1 MDLNSLRVFDSLYKL
16 KLSEQEFAE
25 IEEEQTHYERTG
37 LAIMAV
43 KKDYSICVSHDEK
56 HQIIIKKIEFD
67 QKLPKPKSRI
77 LFKTLI
83 SFQDL
88 PDEIYTLHQIA
99 QYRALD
105 TEIKYEAKNLEQLK
119 DRVCDRFADDYP
131 KELGEMYEEVYGDY
145 NEREKNKERKPKL
158 IARQLQALFWLFD
171 EEFKDVKV
179 KEARVNIPRI
189 IKVFQRNNRRVAII
203 QINEDFDKQRSCGLY
218 GGSWSEKIERTVL
231 KLKTFTPRDSRYNYV
246 CPNREIYLP
255 NAWED
260 RGQVWLDDDMFERT
274 SVDELRVLSRRFED
288 ENRGWTL
295 LNADEYNR
303 KKSALRI
310 ELMSARRKD
319 QEETAKKKLVKSIQT
334 SFKKG
339 KVVRQ
344 GIIFTKKSVSYE
356 GVIFKGSKIG
366 EYLEDQS
373 VLLQEKPNFTDIYE
387 GYVDFILRPE
397 VQHSQYS
404 WEVTKVDYAFKG
416 KETIVADKIKV
427 QLEKI
432 KNNVFVN
439 DRRICKDDI
448 GKVVKAALRYQDQ
461 EKYDEW
467 VKYTSQVNLRLQKAL
482 NEGAI
487 SFELKVD
494 NTKDNELT
502 SYRDTTK
509 MLLSIP
515 LSRRKGRNYVLI
527 NKQEY
532 KVKDT
537 KALFDLGKE
546 IDSCRIGQ
554 SGGGYL
560 QRSIKLLYK
569 AIADISPK
577 EIGELIRNGKRE
589 YWKLMR
595 KVEKERKAKL
605 ARSKQFVEHAVKVS
619 GAERT
624 KNGYLVEGLSK
635 TIYFVSDDLQVY
647 TTKKGKQ
654 DQYLC
659 IIDIDTE
666 DDEAGKNDAI
676 AKRLLMLSKDK
687 KVAHEIF
694 SRGDHM
700 DQHWLE
706 IQDKNEEV
714 IA

>member
-1 MDLNSLRVFDSLYKL
+1 MDLNALRVFDSLYKL
-16 KLSEQEFAE
+16 KITEEEFAY
-25 IEEEQTHYERTG
+25 IEEEQTHIERTG
-37 LAIMAV
+37 LSIMAV
-43 KKDYSICVSHDEK
+43 KRDYSICVSHDEK
-56 HQIIIKKIEFD
+56 HQIIIKRIEFN
-67 QKLPKPKSRI
+67 QKLPQPKSRI

-88 PDEIYTLHQIA
+88 PEEVYTLHQIA

-105 TEIKYEAKNLEQLK
+105 TEIKYQAKNLDQLK
-119 DRVCDRFADDYP
+119 DRICDRFADDYP

-145 NEREKNKERKPKL
+145 NRREKNKERKPKL
-158 IARQLQALFWLFD
+158 IARQLKALFWLFN
-171 EEFKDVKV
+171 EEFKEVEV
-179 KEARVNIPRI
+179 KEARANIPRI
-189 IKVFQRNNRRVAII
+189 IKVFQRKNRRVAII
-203 QINEDFDKQRSCGLY
+203 QVNEDYDKQRTCGY
-218 GGSWSEKIERTVL
+218 GGSWSERIERTVL
-231 KLKTFTPRDSRYNYV
+231 KLKTYTPRDSRYNYV

-260 RGQVWLDDDMFERT
+260 RGQVWLDDDLFERVT
-274 SVDELRVLSRRFED
+274 VDELRVLSRRFED

-310 ELMSARRKD
+310 ELMSARRK
-319 QEETAKKKLVKSIQT
+319 EKEATAKKKLVKSIKT
-334 SFKKG
+334 SFRNG

-344 GIIFTKKSVSYE
+344 GIVFTKKSVSYE
-356 GVIFKGSKIG
+356 GVVFKGSKIG
-366 EYLEDQS
+366 EYLEDQN
-373 VLLQEKPNFTDIYE
+373 VLLQEKPNFTDIFE
-387 GYVDFILRPE
+387 GYVDYVLKPD
-397 VQHSQYS
+397 VQHNPYS
-404 WEVTKVDYAFKG
+404 WEVTKIDSNFQG
-416 KETIVADKIKV
+416 KDKIIADKITV
-427 QLEKI
+427 EIEKT
-432 KNNVFVN
+432 NNNIFIN
-439 DRRICKDDI
+439 NRRICKEDL
-448 GKVVKAALRYQDQ
+448 GKVVKSALRYQNQD
-461 EKYDEW
+461 EYDEW
-467 VKYTSQVNLRLQKAL
+467 VKHTSQVNLRLQNAL
-482 NEGAI
+482 KEGGI
-487 SFELKVD
+487 KFELKVD
-494 NTKDNELT
+494 NTKDNELN
-502 SYRDTTK
+502 SRRDTTK

-515 LSRRKGRNYVLI
+515 LSRQKGRNYVLI

-537 KALFDLGKE
+537 NALFDLGKE

-595 KVEKERKAKL
+595 KREKERQEKL
-605 ARSKQFVEHAVKVS
+605 ARSKKFIEHAVKIT

-624 KNGYLVEGLSK
+624 NGGYLVEGLSK

-647 TTKKGKQ
+647 TTKNGKQ

-666 DDEAGKNDAI
+666 DDDAGKNDAI

-700 DQHWLE
+700 DKHWLE
-706 IQDKNEEV
+706 IQDMNEEV